1 MRLGALSLLVALA
14 CDAAPRV
21 PDRSCDVTSR
31 RSVRGGVSCATQYA
45 TGTAATIAAL
55 QSAPCECAQVTRNT
69 CTSPAPGILIA
80 QRGVETLSGDPS
92 PEYSYCTKS
101 SLTSLHA
108 GDLVGCLA
116 NTPRIRPTNADGT
129 GALAVFTES
138 RRWNTTL
145 DSNDFSSGTW
155 NPTGVGVAAP
165 TIVANAAIGPDG
177 QATADLVQFK
187 ATTAADLSEIFSKAS
202 AQQSGCP
209 MDGGGNIS
217 ASIYVA
223 GAADAGASATGTID
237 ICTYNGA
244 AWQCS
249 DCNFVAY
256 SPTGA
261 PDGGATGWTR
271 CVHENYAQDSS
282 GVGYFLIGNASL
294 VAVGTPARPLQGVYL
309 AKAQCEKG
317 ATVTSPIDTG
327 ASRPML
333 ASADTV
339 SVQQPTCRT
348 ADAITACVGDS
359 LTGLES
365 VGSEYIAL
373 TQRWPDRYATVTS
386 RTVNNWAHNGDKVA
400 DAILQWSTYGSR
412 TRAQR
417 IIFWAGINDII
428 GDSANGTT
436 LAGTVTTWIAARAAE
451 SLFVTAVG
459 LAPCKAYSGWSA
471 GKQTQLLA
479 FNTALSTYCGAH
491 PTECVYVDV
500 YSVLTDG
507 ADNLNPTYGAPDGLH
522 LNQAGATLVGD
533 TIASTSPRRRK
544 LIRKLRL
551 RGKWHRPKRVPDERK
566 VA

>member
-69 CTSPAPGILIA
+69 CTSPAPGILVVS
-80 QRGVETLSGDPS
+80 RGVETLSGDVS
-92 PEYSYCTKS
+92 PEYAYCAKGS
-101 SLTSLHA
+101 RTSLHV
-108 GDLVGCLA
+108 GDLVGCAA
-116 NTPRIRPTNADGT
+116 NLPRIQPTNADGT
-129 GALAVFTES
+129 GALTVLTEPRRRNFTALSSQFNLWQTVAVTA
-138 RRWNTTL
+138 
-145 DSNDFSSGTW
+145 
-155 NPTGVGVAAP
+155 AAP
-165 TIVANAAIGPDG
+165 TVVANAAIAPDG
-177 QATADLVQFK
+177 TTTADLVQLK
-187 ATTAADLSEIFSKAS
+187 ATGAGDISSLFQNSNYGG
-202 AQQSGCP
+202 GCP
-209 MDGGGNIS
+209 FDGGAGRLT
-217 ASIYVA
+217 ASVYAA
-223 GAADAGASATGTID
+223 GAVDAGFPADGGTGTFD
-237 ICTYNGA
+237 ICTYTGS
-244 AWQCS
+244 AWECNQCTVS
-249 DCNFVAY
+249 AY
-256 SPTGA
+256 NPTGA

-271 CVHENYAQDSS
+271 CSHADYVTDTN
-282 GVGYFLIGNASL
+282 VTPLGYFHIGNASL
-294 VAVGTPARPLQGVYL
+294 VNGGVARPLQGFYL
-309 AKAQCEKG
+309 AKAQCEG
-317 ATVTSPIDTG
+317 STTATSPIDTG
-327 ASRPML
+327 TRQTV
-333 ASADTV
+333 ASADIV
-339 SVQQPTCRT
+339 SVQEPACRAANART
-348 ADAITACVGDS
+348 SWVGDS
-359 LTGLES
+359 LSGLET
-365 VGSEYIAL
+365 VGDTSPLLATRPPEV
-373 TQRWPDRYATVTS
+373 YAATTS
-386 RTVNNWAHNGDKVA
+386 RTVDNWAHNGDKVA

-533 TIASTSPRRRK
+533 TIAAASP
-544 LIRKLRL
+544 
-551 RGKWHRPKRVPDERK
+551 
-566 VA
+566 